1 MRHAGV
7 GNVTT
12 AGLALA
18 LPGGWKLWR
27 IRARANRL
35 ALPHR
40 RPLAV
45 GRRVLK
51 TAIECV
57 EGQLWVEQRRWC
69 R

>member
-18 LPGGWKLWR
+18 LPGGWELWR

-40 RPLAV
+40 RPL
-45 GRRVLK
+45 GRWTTGLE

-57 EGQLWVEQRRWC
+57 EGQLRAKLDS
-69 R
+69 